1 MSIKNR
7 YIFVES
13 SFESELVQTLL
24 FEAGA
29 GWMHSGKSS
38 VLVSDSHIVI
48 NDRLEMSVRNIIPKG
63 CKELSLLELVNIV
76 QRDAPV
82 DNDDTLHVC
91 KVSDNYISFE
101 DSEVAMTPNEL
112 FTVLRVIRSQPNRNF
127 EITIRDEDVENGERF
142 PLTNLTIN
150 FK

>member
-13 SFESELVQTLL
+13 PFESELVQTLL

-38 VLVSDSHIVI
+38 VPVSDSHIVI
-48 NDRLEMSVRNIIPKG
+48 NARLGMSSGNIIPDG
-63 CKELSLLELVNIV
+63 CKELSLLELVDIV
-76 QRDAPV
+76 QKDDSVENNTLHICEVV
-82 DNDDTLHVC
+82 DNH
-91 KVSDNYISFE
+91 IGFQ
-101 DSEVAMTPNEL
+101 DSEVNLNPDEL
-112 FTVLRVIRSQPNRNF
+112 FVLLRVIRSLPNRDF
-127 EITIRDEDVENGERF
+127 EITTRDEDEADEEF
-142 PLTNLTIN
+142 FTLTNLTIN

>member
-7 YIFVES
+7 YIYVES

-38 VLVSDSHIVI
+38 VSVTDSHIVI
-48 NDRLEMSVRNIIPKG
+48 NDRLEMSVRNTIPKG
-63 CKELSLLELVNIV
+63 CKELSLLELTNIV
-76 QRDAPV
+76 QRDASMETETLHICEVV
-82 DNDDTLHVC
+82 DNHV
-91 KVSDNYISFE
+91 KFQ
-101 DSEVAMTPNEL
+101 DSEVNLNTDEL
-112 FTVLRVIRSQPNRNF
+112 HVLLRVIRSLPNRDF
-127 EITIRDEDVENGERF
+127 EITTRDEDGVEDGELL
-142 PLTNLTIN
+142 PITNLTIN